1 MRTFHPTPYEPPRVK
16 GSNVV
21 GGRDA
26 DLMVYLRSPDGTILN
41 ACLPLFKTLCA
52 TDSCVGCSAN
62 ALSPRPASRCCT
74 VSASLRPPGRRS
86 TPHGALGLRFL
97 AIAHS
102 QRTEQVAS
110 PHGGDRP
117 RKVELDPVRAS
128 LDVGTAPTPCE
139 QVKVEERLVAR
150 VEDARPLL
158 DDAGPGPQ
166 VSEQVREVIEQ
177 LWRTIGHGSGHWS
190 VFRPLRKTS
199 SAQPDLSAR
208 ATSCALSASAG
219 SARAPTS
226 CASRDR
232 SRARPRSPRR
242 QPYACRL
249 EGCWHALP
257 DRQPARLSP
266 LFKP

>member
-1 MRTFHPTPYEPPRVK
+1 MAKILPPSLIS
-16 GSNVV
+16 GN
-21 GGRDA
+21 
-26 DLMVYLRSPDGTILN
+26 
-41 ACLPLFKTLCA
+41 
-52 TDSCVGCSAN
+52 
-62 ALSPRPASRCCT
+62 ASRTPTRNAFACE
-74 VSASLRPPGRRS
+74 SKPPSRRS
-86 TPHGALGLRFL
+86 TPHGALGLPFL
-97 AIAHS
+97 AITHS
-102 QRTEQVAS
+102 QLTEQVAS
-110 PHGGDRP
+110 PHSSDRP

-177 LWRTIGHGSGHWS
+177 LWRTIGHGSGHGS
-190 VFRPLRKTS
+190 AFRPLRKTS

-232 SRARPRSPRR
+232 SRARTRSPRR
-242 QPYACRL
+242 QPYAGHL

-257 DRQPARLSP
+257 DRQPARLCPRYRTRRYRASAGERSEERTCRP
-266 LFKP
+266 AADRTVSGRSG